1 MYGNYNPTPIA
12 VHPQYVNA
20 LKHACEQPG
29 GSDVKIQIS
38 KDALHA
44 YKRGSGGDSSSSG
57 TLAVTLPL
65 TSMQVKKLNAA
76 TGHRGVSL
84 HLSKTAVRH
93 AMTNKEKYGG
103 FAEFAIPL
111 GMALA
116 TGVAS
121 AGASYGTKKLLG
133 KLFGASVLGDGVGA
147 SIASPEPGGS
157 SQNIVTLP
165 PPIMV
170 GGRMSCDPLTLD
182 RWRGPEC
189 QLPPRILRPQ
199 SRDRIQYQKNPSEAR
214 LRSTYSLMSIAHTMR
229 SLHNNCLNILGSGC
243 RCTRVVSVKFYLL
256 NHLVERHS
264 YQNRMSQDSWYV
276 HMRPSVFLNQHY
288 LAN

>member
-44 YKRGSGGDSSSSG
+44 YKRGSGVLKGPHS
-57 TLAVTLPL
+57 AVTLPL

-76 TGHRGVSL
+76 TGHRGVPL

-133 KLFGASVLGDGVGA
+133 KLFGDGVGA

-157 SQNIVTLP
+157 SQMP

-170 GGRMSCDPLTLD
+170 GEYPPRQRAGNGRGLYGFGGPNPGKYGSGGDSSSAGGRMSNVVLDPLTLD
-182 RWRGPEC
+182 RWRGPES
-189 QLPPRILRPQ
+189 RILR
-199 SRDRIQYQKNPSEAR
+199 
-214 LRSTYSLMSIAHTMR
+214 STPT
-229 SLHNNCLNILGSGC
+229 
-243 RCTRVVSVKFYLL
+243 
-256 NHLVERHS
+256 
-264 YQNRMSQDSWYV
+264 DS
-276 HMRPSVFLNQHY
+276 PE
-288 LAN
+288 